1 MSKFAL
7 LFMLMFI
14 GGIAATFMV
23 SGASSFILYQLIYFL
38 NPDNRW
44 WSATIPGIS
53 YSFVASILMLGALAM
68 KYRECSSLAPWAEVP
83 AFKWMIALLFS
94 YYLAYLFAL
103 DSSMHDRFTFEFT
116 KLIVIVLVAYK
127 LVNTQRALDVSL
139 WAYIFGATYIGYVAT
154 VTGRNSAGRV
164 EGIGT
169 VDANDANDLAAALVP
184 TAAILMYYA
193 WMGNK
198 KVKVVCAF
206 CGAFIANG
214 LVLINSRGAFL
225 GVVAGAGLYLLY
237 MIFSRYRRKGQRGIA
252 IFIVLV
258 GISGSLYVT
267 DDLFWERM
275 STLQNVEDQQT
286 SGSSRVNFWLAT
298 FDMMEDYPLGMGI
311 GGYNV
316 VSPFYLSYEHVGESG
331 NKSVHSLWFQGLSEV
346 GWHGL
351 FIFFALL
358 ISLAKLSRKAKQWVL
373 ERDEQITYFKL
384 LALECGLLSYL
395 VAGTFIN
402 RFRAEVLYWMVL
414 LIAVAINV
422 YFLQRVRQTKAI
434 NSSHLGQ
441 SHSSVKEQQA

>member
-7 LFMLMFI
+7 LFLFI
-14 GGIAATFMV
+14 FIVGIGATFMV

-44 WSATIPGIS
+44 WSAAIPGIS

-68 KYRECSSLAPWAEVP
+68 KYRECSNQAPWAEIP
-83 AFKWMIALLFS
+83 AFKWMIALLAS

-103 DSSMHDRFTFEFT
+103 NASTHDRFTFEFT
-116 KLIVIVLVAYK
+116 KLVLIVLVAYK
-127 LVNTQRALDVSL
+127 LVNTQRALDISL
-139 WAYIFGATYIGYVAT
+139 WAYILGATYIGYVAT
-154 VTGRNSAGRV
+154 ITGRNSAGRV

-198 KVKVVCAF
+198 KVKVLCAF
-206 CGAFIANG
+206 CGVFIVNG

-237 MIFSRYRRKGQRGIA
+237 MIFSRYRRKGQRGMA
-252 IFIVLV
+252 VLIVAL
-258 GISGSLYVT
+258 GISGGLYVT

-275 STLQNVEDQQT
+275 STLKDVEDQQT

-298 FDMMEDYPLGMGI
+298 FDMMEDYPFGMGI
-311 GGYNV
+311 DGYNV
-316 VSPFYLSYEHVGESG
+316 ASPFYLSQEHLGEG
-331 NKSVHSLWFQGLSEV
+331 RYKSVHSMWFQGLSEV
-346 GWHGL
+346 GWHGI

-358 ISLAKLSRKAKQWVL
+358 VSLVRLSRKAKQWVL
-373 ERDEQITYFKL
+373 ERDENIAYFKL

-395 VAGTFIN
+395 VAGSFIN
-402 RFRAEVLYWMVL
+402 RFRAEILYWMIL
-414 LIAVAINV
+414 LIAIAINV
-422 YFLQRVRQTKAI
+422 YFLQRVRQTKAT
-434 NSSHLGQ
+434 NGLNPGQ
-441 SHSSVKEQQA
+441 SHLSIREQQA